1 VVDEETLGGGEMHT
15 SVSGVADYLA
25 TSDAHALRLAREAV
39 RDLGARPATS
49 REREKKTRAA
59 RPPVY
64 PTEELD
70 AIIPADPRQAY
81 DPREIIA
88 RIADGSEFREFKSE
102 YGKTVITG
110 FAEVHGHT

>member
-1 VVDEETLGGGEMHT
+1 MHT

-25 TSDAHALRLAREAV
+25 TSDAHALKLAREAV
-39 RDLGARPATS
+39 KDLGPRPTREARTS
-49 REREKKTRAA
+49 R
-59 RPPVY
+59 PPIY
-64 PTEELD
+64 PVSDLD
-70 AIIPADPRQAY
+70 AILPADPRQSY

-88 RIADGSEFREFKSE
+88 RITDGSEFREFKSE